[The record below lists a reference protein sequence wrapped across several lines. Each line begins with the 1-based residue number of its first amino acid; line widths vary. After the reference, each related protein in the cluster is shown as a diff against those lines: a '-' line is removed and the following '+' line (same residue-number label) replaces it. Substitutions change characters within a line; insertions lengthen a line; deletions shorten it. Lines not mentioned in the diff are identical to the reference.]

1 MDFEELE
8 NEDDG
13 NTSEENKNKFVP
25 VEIRR
30 EKDFLEYL
38 FNSIIQEDGFICG
51 GYARYV
57 CSDPGESGKR
67 EIKPAADL
75 DIYCFDEEAYK
86 RIKSR
91 MEKHGYSALRENDIA
106 ISMKIGFDGF
116 PAMQLIKPFTAD
128 RVNTS
133 GTLEEVLS
141 NFDFSVAR
149 CGIYSD
155 KSVYSETLPDEKGI
169 ITSKAKRELRAIAD
183 IDFPEDEKVN
193 RLRVKHIHCPIAE
206 FYRIAKYM
214 NKGFSVSTM
223 EIIKTLQDWE
233 ERGDDY
239 KTKIITTLMKDE
251 PTTEEI
257 TEMEKLLHID

>member
-8 NEDDG
+8 NEDDD

-30 EKDFLEYL
+30 EKDFLAYL

-86 RIKSR
+86 RIRSR

-149 CGIYSD
+149 CGIFAEF
-155 KSVYSETLPDEKGI
+155 KIVEDENGMDVSTAILK
-169 ITSKAKRELRAIAD
+169 AIAD
-183 IDFPEDEKVN
+183 IDFPEDEKAN
-193 RLRVKHIHCPIAE
+193 RLRIKHIHCPIAE
-206 FYRIAKYM
+206 FYRMAKYM
-214 NKGFSVSTM
+214 NKGFSVSTL

-239 KTKIITTLMKDE
+239 KTKIIETLKKDE

>member
-1 MDFEELE
+1 MDFEEM
-8 NEDDG
+8 NESLND
-13 NTSEENKNKFVP
+13 NILEENNNKFVP

-38 FNSIIQEDGFICG
+38 FYSIIQEDGFICG

-67 EIKPAADL
+67 EIKPAGDL
-75 DIYCFDEEAYK
+75 DVYCFDEAAYK
-86 RIKSR
+86 RIRSR

-106 ISMKIGFDGF
+106 ISMKIGFSGF
-116 PAMQLIKPFTAD
+116 PSMQLIKPFIAD

-133 GTLEEVLS
+133 GPLEEVLS
-141 NFDFSVAR
+141 NFDFTVAR
-149 CGIYSD
+149 CGIYA
-155 KSVYSETLPDEKGI
+155 EFN
-169 ITSKAKRELRAIAD
+169 ITQNQDGVGVTHTVLKAIAD

-193 RLRVKHIHCPIAE
+193 RLHIKHIHCPVAE

-214 NKGFSVSTM
+214 NKGFSVSTL

-233 ERGDDY
+233 NRSEEY
-239 KTKIITTLMKDE
+239 KSKIIKTLEKED
-251 PTTEEI
+251 PSDEEI